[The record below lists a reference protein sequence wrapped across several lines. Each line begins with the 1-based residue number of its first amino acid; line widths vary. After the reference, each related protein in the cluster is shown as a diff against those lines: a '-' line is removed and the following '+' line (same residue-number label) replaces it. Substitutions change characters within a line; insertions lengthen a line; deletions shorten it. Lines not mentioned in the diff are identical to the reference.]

1 MNSSGIYKYQRSV
14 ELKLCS
20 EGIKRALETVKSV
33 LFFGKKFLTRQFAE
47 YFLCNCSE
55 YLTFVVCFPS
65 VRKKEIKCWCCPRT
79 SGISSGSCWI
89 WCICLKTKILSKACS
104 FLFWF
109 GFLKIKFTF
118 LTVHQETLLLLELRL
133 SILELCELS
142 VSLFWKIFL
151 CWHNGRGMQ
160 ILT

>member
-1 MNSSGIYKYQRSV
+1 MFWRDKESIRNCEVSLVFWEEVSDQAICWVFSLQLLWV
-14 ELKLCS
+14 FNICS
-20 EGIKRALETVKSV
+20 
-33 LFFGKKFLTRQFAE
+33 LFSFCQ
-47 YFLCNCSE
+47 
-55 YLTFVVCFPS
+55 
-65 VRKKEIKCWCCPRT
+65 KKEIKCWCCPRT